1 MRVRESKGLAIKELE
16 GFNATLSEWVGMQER
31 VVAHLRALLSAARG
45 NGGRLPDDESARAQ
59 PHESIAYV
67 RAALSH
73 LRTVPD
79 LHGAL
84 RAAQS
89 GLSEL
94 RELHARGVAAEAVAS
109 AAGSPSTRLSGK
121 DLKAGAFKQL
131 AAHLPDARARCGA
144 IGGWSRAAL
153 QRYRWQ
159 PNAGARR
166 DSRAPSQPGRAR
178 RSEPDGDADESEE
191 DAESSHDGDVDG
203 SSDDGCSG
211 DDCSGDGCSDD
222 GCSDDSCSGDGCS
235 DDESSSS
242 GGSGGVDGGSDGDGD
257 GDDDKPSIGRTL
269 KQLRQAATVRACC
282 LRACGAPASCAP

>member
-1 MRVRESKGLAIKELE
+1 MRVRESKGLAIKELK

-31 VVAHLRALLSAARG
+31 LVAHVRALLNEARG
-45 NGGRLPDDESARAQ
+45 NGGRLPDDECARAQ
-59 PHESIAYV
+59 QHESIAYA

-73 LRTVPD
+73 LRTVAD

-94 RELHARGVAAEAVAS
+94 RELHARGVAAEAAAS

-144 IGGWSRAAL
+144 VGSWNRAAL
-153 QRYRWQ
+153 QRCRWQ

-191 DAESSHDGDVDG
+191 DAESGNDGDVDG

-211 DDCSGDGCSDD
+211 D
-222 GCSDDSCSGDGCS
+222 
-235 DDESSSS
+235 ENSSS
-242 GGSGGVDGGSDGDGD
+242 GGGDGGSDGDGD
-257 GDDDKPSIGRTL
+257 GEGE
-269 KQLRQAATVRACC
+269 AATVRACC
-282 LRACGAPASCAP
+282 LRACSTPAACVP